1 MQFIAVIQAILFAGK
16 QLQQFHIDEED
27 DNCSSESIIGSKL
40 LRKLILSASS
50 SGLINIAA
58 KLLSTISKEAADQG
72 DFPNLMIIYS
82 DQYPKVYM
90 FSTRNV
96 SSLSTVIFLILS
108 CTVPYILLSLS
119 FLIFS
124 SFFSG
129 C

>member
-82 DQYPKVYM
+82 DQFPKVYM
-90 FSTRNV
+90 FFTRNV
-96 SSLSTVIFLILS
+96 LVYSHFLK
-108 CTVPYILLSLS
+108 YLLYCSIHS
-119 FLIFS
+119 AFIIVFNT